1 MKMDQMLKQAQK
13 MQAEMAR
20 IQEELARETVEGS
33 SGGGMVRVTAN
44 GQGEVLG
51 ISIEKD
57 VIDPEDKEMLE
68 DLVIAAIQDAVSK
81 GKELAQSRLGK
92 LGQGFGLPGFM

>member
-13 MQAEMAR
+13 MQAEMTR

-33 SGGGMVRVTAN
+33 AGGGMVRVSAN
-44 GQGEVLG
+44 GQGEILG
-51 ISIEKD
+51 ITIEKD

-68 DLVIAAIQDAVSK
+68 DLVIAAIHDAVSK
-81 GKELAQSRLGK
+81 SKDLAQSRLGK
-92 LGQGFGLPGFM
+92 LSQGLGIPGLM